1 MQTPVSLDYHPI
13 LTTSFSLNYL
23 LKAPSPNMVKLG
35 LRVSKDLWVF
45 FWKGDTIQSIT
56 AGRHTVEGKPER

>member
-23 LKAPSPNMVKLG
+23 LKAPSPNTVKLG
-35 LRVSKDLWVF
+35 LRVSKDLWF
-45 FWKGDTIQSIT
+45 FF
-56 AGRHTVEGKPER
+56 GRGTQFSP